1 MNISQVAEKYSVTPQ
16 VLPEDVASLA
26 AEGYVAIICNRPD
39 GEEPGQPTAA
49 EIADECAKV
58 GLGFHHLPVAGMPI
72 STEVIQQQRR
82 LIDDSDGPV
91 LGYCR
96 TGQRSLIIWQAS
108 A

>member
-1 MNISQVAEKYSVTPQ
+1 MNISQVAENYSVTPQ
-16 VLPEDVASLA
+16 VLPKDVASLA

-58 GLGFHHLPVAGMPI
+58 GLEFHHLPVAGMPI
-72 STEVIQQQRR
+72 ATEVIQQQRR

-96 TGQRSLIIWQAS
+96 TGQRSFIIWQAS